1 MDYFHPVSSF
11 LLFISFMGGRR
22 ERSEISPGNRLKGF
36 PEIRR
41 RQIRNQWERAI
52 IDWGSEISFF
62 MFPAQEWRLVL
73 YFSNKSVC
81 ENLVGFLSFFF
92 FFIKF

>member
-1 MDYFHPVSSF
+1 
-11 LLFISFMGGRR
+11 MGGRR
-22 ERSEISPGNRLKGF
+22 ERSAISPGNRLKGF

-73 YFSNKSVC
+73 YFSNKSWETFSAC
-81 ENLVGFLSFFF
+81 DGLGFLFLFFGKFDFIF
-92 FFIKF
+92 FL